1 MMHWNLELDHLW
13 MLQGQSPRSY
23 ANVEPT
29 LVVGSTISY
38 FKGLKTILRRNYK
51 MKKIVKVVALGALLA
66 STNMYAASTAACAGC
81 HGQHFEKVAMGKSK
95 VVKDMSEADI
105 IAALKGYKDGTY
117 GGAMKGLMKGQVAN
131 LSDADMKSIA
141 ASIKGGAGVAT
152 DKATAHAAAAAVAQ
166 ASVIDINKD
175 VCVPERLNKE
185 DLGNKKEVTEST
197 LGLRKADLYTEDTVT
212 PNAADFDRPAPGS
225 STKFER
231 AYVNAPPMIPH
242 SVEGLLPITQNNNQ
256 CLGCHMPESAKAI
269 GATPIPPSHFTNY
282 RPTTVYKDGELVK
295 EGQKVGIQAG
305 DALGNVGDIKLAKA
319 KKLDHLYQGRFNCSQ
334 CHAPQAKID
343 TAVGNT
349 FQSDGLTD
357 ELKSHSSLAD
367 AMNEG
372 VK

>member
-1 MMHWNLELDHLW
+1 MTK
-13 MLQGQSPRSY
+13 
-23 ANVEPT
+23 V
-29 LVVGSTISY
+29 
-38 FKGLKTILRRNYK
+38 LKVI
-51 MKKIVKVVALGALLA
+51 ALGSLLA
-66 STNMYAASTAACAGC
+66 SSSYAVSTAACAGC

-105 IAALKGYKDGTY
+105 LVALKGYKDGTY
-117 GGAMKGLMKGQVAN
+117 GGAMKGLMKGQVAK
-131 LSDADMKSIA
+131 LSDADMKAIA
-141 ASIKGGAGVAT
+141 SSIKGGAGVAT
-152 DKATAHAAAAAVAQ
+152 NKATENAAAAAVAE
-166 ASVIDINKD
+166 SKTIDINKD
-175 VCVPERLNKE
+175 VCVPKRLDKE
-185 DLGNKKEVTEST
+185 DLGNKKTVTEST

-212 PNAADFDRPAPGS
+212 PNAANFDRPAPGS

-242 SVEGLLPITQNNNQ
+242 SVDGLLPIKQGNNQ
-256 CLGCHMPESAKAI
+256 CLGCHMPESAKAM
-269 GATPIPPSHFTNY
+269 GATPIPTTHFTNY

-295 EGQKVGIQAG
+295 EGKKVGLAKG
-305 DALGNVGDIKLAKA
+305 DIGNVSDIKIAKV

-349 FQSDGLTD
+349 FRSDGLT
-357 ELKSHSSLAD
+357 EEFKSHSSLAD